1 MSGLSDPSDLSDQ
14 SDRSDWSDQ
23 SDPPKTSLDYS
34 TVSGDIANMAS
45 ILVDIAGMKTASGG
59 ANELATHT
67 LGSCVAVAVYDPV
80 GKVGGLL
87 HYMLPEASL
96 NPDKARQNPYMFGD
110 TGIPLLF
117 RAVYQLGAERER
129 IIVKMAG
136 GANVMDQS
144 GTLNMG
150 KRNCQAARRIFHKN
164 GLLVAAELVGGVSG
178 KTMRLRLKDGSVEVL
193 LPGGEVRIL

>member
-1 MSGLSDPSDLSDQ
+1 
-14 SDRSDWSDQ
+14 
-23 SDPPKTSLDYS
+23 
-34 TVSGDIANMAS
+34 MAS
-45 ILVDIAGMKTASGG
+45 ILVDIAGMKTASGA

-80 GKVGGLL
+80 KKAGGLL

-96 NPDKARQNPYMFGD
+96 DPDKARQSPYMFAD

-136 GANVMDQS
+136 GANVMEES
-144 GTLNMG
+144 GALNMG

-178 KTMRLRLKDGSVEVL
+178 KTMRLRLKDGSVEVQ